1 MFLTITKSDCE
12 LLHPIDN
19 HLANKTIAVREFIYE
34 INFFNISEKLGNNYI
49 IVKGIKHVISDGY
62 YNFCSLSDALFKP
75 HNIKTEL
82 DYSNLRL
89 SIESKDIFELPTI
102 ILEQLGLTKMDKRS
116 VNGKTTIVG
125 SKEVNLKAHQNISIC
140 LRQLSNSDNLFN
152 GQPSKVL
159 RSLPITKDRYG
170 DTVSHVFTP
179 QFKKLECSYLNQFSI
194 TFIDNNNKTIEI
206 ENFTLVLEII

>member
-49 IVKGIKHVISDGY
+49 IVKGIKHVIPDGY
-62 YNFCSLSDALFKP
+62 YDFCSLSDALFKP

-125 SKEVNLKAHQNISIC
+125 S
-140 LRQLSNSDNLFN
+140 
-152 GQPSKVL
+152 
-159 RSLPITKDRYG
+159 
-170 DTVSHVFTP
+170 
-179 QFKKLECSYLNQFSI
+179 
-194 TFIDNNNKTIEI
+194 
-206 ENFTLVLEII
+206 